1 MEKIDRIIKAIR
13 EDMTVGDGGFTG
25 SADPAGPT
33 AGYDPTLPGLR
44 TRLDGKLDKRIKR
57 LYKKWLNY

>member
-33 AGYDPTLPGLR
+33 AGYDSTLPGLR

-57 LYKKWLNY
+57 LYKKWLNH